1 MRLPVLALAML
12 LPAAPSLAAQSG
24 TPRQMMEELG
34 VAPSLQDVARAVER
48 ARNEPLGSSRN
59 PVRVS
64 GAQGEHAY
72 IARLRCGDG
81 SRPQVGDRHNAGVG
95 AFGSIVDVW
104 PLDCGSAAPGRFDLV
119 LDMYH
124 DNYEETRA
132 PAGFSLTPAG
142 DGRGEG
148 GSTGKPA
155 SQDPTV

>member
-1 MRLPVLALAML
+1 MRLPILALAIL
-12 LPAAPSLAAQSG
+12 LPAAPLLAAQG

-34 VAPSLQDVARAVER
+34 VAPSHRDVARAVER
-48 ARNEPLGSSRN
+48 ASNEPLGSSRN

-64 GAQGEHAY
+64 GAGGEHAY

-81 SRPQVGDRHNAGVG
+81 SRPRVGDRHNDGVG
-95 AFGSIVDVW
+95 AFGTIVDVW
-104 PLDCGSAAPGRFDLV
+104 PLDCGAAAPGRFELV

-142 DGRGEG
+142 EG
-148 GSTGKPA
+148 TRESRPPEKPVPV
-155 SQDPTV
+155 DPTV